1 VTAVKRGFT
10 FTHATRLDPDWR
22 PGPGQRYADGPKARM
37 RVTRATTTGV
47 WFVYDAPKPGV
58 PCVMDRAGFEATY
71 VPQEPA
77 A

>member
-1 VTAVKRGFT
+1 M
-10 FTHATRLDPDWR
+10 RLADIT
-22 PGPGQRYADGPKARM
+22 PGQDYAWALRRGSAPDTWV
-37 RVTRATTTGV
+37 RVTVATTTGV

-71 VPQEPA
+71 APQEPA